1 MMGVWY
7 PADRFLA
14 GMRTDTFFLYL
25 QVWPALKKEGKKKN
39 TPFLERSPLSRHI
52 SVVSKE
58 GARTMAIRKL
68 EQRNK
73 QTVQDVQI
81 TGGRHFDWGMIGVC
95 SWFIV
100 GIYADVWAHNHFL
113 IDTFF
118 TPWHGMLYSGF
129 FVTAS
134 FLIWAVI
141 RNRRRGY
148 SFWQAIPAGYELS
161 LLGVIFFFC
170 FGIGDMIWHIVFGIE
185 QSVDAAFSPTHI
197 GLAISAVMIFTGP
210 FRAAWQRQNYCSRP
224 SFVELLPMLLSL
236 TFTLAIINSLAEVGQ
251 PFISLWPTFL
261 QQNDQMH
268 ALAAVSIIFQ
278 TTILMGWFLL
288 TLRRWSL
295 PLGSFTLV
303 LTFYMVFVS
312 LERYTFLMIIVA
324 AFTGLIADVLV
335 WRLQPSVTHPRAL
348 RLFAYLVPTTLFT
361 LYFFSLI
368 LTARIYWNL
377 PLWTGSI
384 VAAGL
389 TGFLMS
395 YVLVPPQIPLEST
408 K

>member
-1 MMGVWY
+1 
-7 PADRFLA
+7 
-14 GMRTDTFFLYL
+14 
-25 QVWPALKKEGKKKN
+25 
-39 TPFLERSPLSRHI
+39 
-52 SVVSKE
+52 
-58 GARTMAIRKL
+58 MAIWKL
-68 EQRNK
+68 EQSNK
-73 QTVQDVQI
+73 QTIQDVQV

-95 SWFIV
+95 SWLIV

-134 FLIWAVI
+134 FLIWTVI

-148 SFWQAIPAGYELS
+148 SFWQAVPAGYELS
-161 LLGVIFFFC
+161 LLGVIFFLC
-170 FGIGDMIWHIVFGIE
+170 SGVGDMIWHIVFGIE

-210 FRAAWQRQNYCSRP
+210 FRAAWRCQNSYSRP
-224 SFVELLPMLLSL
+224 NFVELLPMLLSL
-236 TFTLAIINSLAEVGQ
+236 TFTLATINSLAEVGQ

-261 QQNDQMH
+261 LQNDQMH

-312 LERYTFLMIIVA
+312 LEKYTFLMIIVA

-335 WRLQPSVTHPRAL
+335 WRLQPSVTRPHAL

-368 LTARIYWNL
+368 LTAKIYWNV